1 MLKDKYTFTHE
12 GRTYSCRLGMA
23 GVSSAPPPAIES
35 NAFWSVTMDGVE
47 RKVFD
52 AEPDDL
58 ADDKAA
64 REFEQRVIAEMAPY
78 VSE

>member
-1 MLKDKYTFTHE
+1 MRGEHVFTHE
-12 GRTYSCRLGMA
+12 GRTYTCRLRMA
-23 GVSSAPPPAIES
+23 EVGAAERTAIEP
-35 NAFWSVTMDGVE
+35 NGFWSVTMDGVE

-58 ADDKAA
+58 RDERAVQ
-64 REFEQRVIAEMAPY
+64 ELEQRVIAAMAPY